1 MMIIEIK
8 GVQFVNK
15 GAELMMHAII
25 QQMQTRWPNAEFVL
39 LPHSHSPYYER
50 IAVASLQKFNF
61 RKNTL
66 DLNFLSYFVPTKI
79 RTYLRNSYGIVMEPD
94 VDVILDA
101 SGFAYSDKWGS
112 LLINQMSKEVIRYS
126 KNNKKYIFLSQAFGP
141 FTNNNDKE
149 LLRKALPKASL
160 ICAREKTSYDFIREF
175 SEQNVEMYPDFTNL
189 VKGNIPNYYT
199 NGENKIVIIPNNNM
213 INSKNDNLLWSKN
226 YVSVLCMAV
235 KVIKNI
241 GFEPVLLNHEGKLDG
256 EICQKIKEQVQDIDL
271 EIITESDP
279 LKVKGIIGA
288 SAGLISSRF
297 HGCVSALCQGIPC
310 IGTSWSHKYERLFED
325 YGREKYLMVPDISEE
340 ELTLLLK
347 DCMNK
352 DSNDYRIYTDKIIQL
367 KNETKNMWDNIS
379 VILSK

>member
-1 MMIIEIK
+1 MIIEIK

-25 QQMQTRWPNAEFVL
+25 QQMRTRWPDAEFVL
-39 LPHSHSPYYER
+39 LPHNHSPYYER
-50 IAVASLQKFNF
+50 ISVASLQKFNF

-66 DLNFLSYFVPTKI
+66 DLNFLSYFVPAKI
-79 RTYLRNSYGIVMEPD
+79 RSYLKNSYGIVTEPD

-112 LLINQMSKEVIRYS
+112 LLINQMSQEVIRFN

-141 FTNNNDKE
+141 FTKNNDKV
-149 LLRKALPKASL
+149 LLRKSLPKASL

-189 VKGNIPNYYT
+189 VKGDIPDYYH
-199 NGENKIVIIPNNNM
+199 NGDKKIVIIPNHNM

-235 KVIKNI
+235 NVIKQI
-241 GFEPVLLNHEGKLDG
+241 GFKPVLLNHEGKLDG
-256 EICQKIKEQVQDIDL
+256 EICQKIREQVNDIDL

-288 SAGLISSRF
+288 SVALISSRF

-325 YGREKYLMVPDISEE
+325 YGREKYLMTPEISEE
-340 ELTLLLK
+340 DLKLLLCN
-347 DCMNK
+347 CMNK
-352 DSNDYRIYTDKIIQL
+352 DSNDYQIYTNKITEL
-367 KNETKNMWDNIS
+367 KNETIKMWDKIS
-379 VILSK
+379 MILSK